1 MTPETRTY
9 ISMLLT
15 GEDPD
20 VRRRAAEELAST
32 SGLAPITAL
41 AGALE
46 DDDKGVRDAAARSL
60 LAIGGIHV
68 ARAIVE
74 YIVGTNIITRNL
86 VAELLV
92 KISNIAIPA
101 VVPYLDHKDRDV
113 RKFAVDILGLIGS
126 DEPAARMLSL
136 LDDPDENVV
145 VSTVEAL
152 GNMKS
157 AASVRALYATYD
169 RFDYTRPAVAES
181 LGKIGASDAEK
192 FLILRL
198 HQSLSTLAED
208 PVTPF
213 VIVEALGL
221 LGGSEALGALQ
232 ESQSLVKGTLR
243 SASLHAIVRISEHLG
258 QPIPASIEVKADY
271 QAAIRDNDVAVRVS
285 AVKGLSGYA
294 GEDVTEMLVRAL
306 GVSPE
311 VDAVAVPALLHR
323 DDTLSVSTAL
333 IDQLPPGQRKAVIG
347 LLRRVTMETIQ
358 HVMRKAI
365 TTGDEKIFDRAF
377 TAIAEQWNVADEE
390 TRAAIVDALFRLDGD
405 RAVQFLDAI
414 MNDPDPWL
422 RIHVIEVIAA
432 IADPRAPEFIA
443 RFLQDDD
450 ETVREVA
457 MGVLQN
463 KGYDVTPQTQGA

>member
-20 VRRRAAEELAST
+20 IRRRAAEELGGT

-60 LAIGGIHV
+60 LAIGGVHV

-74 YIVGTNIITRNL
+74 YIVGTNIVTRNL

-92 KISNIAIPA
+92 KIGNIAVSA
-101 VVPYLDHKDRDV
+101 VAPYLDHKDRDV
-113 RKFAVDILGLIGS
+113 RKFAVDILGLIGT

-136 LDDPDENVV
+136 LEDPDENVV

-157 AASVRALYATYD
+157 AASMQALYAAYD
-169 RFDYTRPAVAES
+169 RFDYTRPAVAEA
-181 LGKIGASDAEK
+181 LGKIGLADAER
-192 FLILRL
+192 FLIERLR
-198 HQSLSTLAED
+198 QSLSTLAED

-232 ESQSLVKGTLR
+232 QSRQMMKGTLR
-243 SASLHAIVRISEHLG
+243 SASLHAIVRISERLG
-258 QPIPASIEVKADY
+258 HPVPTTEEIKGDY
-271 QAAIRDNDVAVRVS
+271 QAAIKDSDAAVRVS
-285 AVKGLSGYA
+285 AVKGLSGYV
-294 GEDVTEMLVRAL
+294 GGDVTEILVRSL
-306 GVSPE
+306 GIAPE
-311 VDAVAVPALLHR
+311 VDAAAVPALLHR
-323 DDTLSVSTAL
+323 DDILSVSTAL
-333 IDQLPPGQRKAVIG
+333 LDQLPQGQRKAVVG
-347 LLRRVTMETIQ
+347 LLGRVTMETIQ

-365 TTGDEKIFDRAF
+365 TTGDEKIFERAF
-377 TAIAEQWNVADEE
+377 TAIAGQWNEADEE

-405 RAVQFLDAI
+405 RAVQFLDEI

-463 KGYDVTPQTQGA
+463 KGYDVTPQIQGA